1 MGIFTIP
8 EIKIWTQIQRRKGRN
23 MMSSM
28 MKRKMKREEK
38 RRRRRRRRKRRRMV
52 QNGKLLVR
60 VMRCKIGL
68 SPRIKTQIGH
78 TRVTKRQVQVLL
90 FSKALHYGIFSV
102 LSVRTS
108 GDFTSC
114 CLSFYFAIGFFLP
127 TRIAGALSHA
137 HKGQI
142 Q

>member
-1 MGIFTIP
+1 LLCALRSNCSSDGGISGSCFCIAFLVAT
-8 EIKIWTQIQRRKGRN
+8 GG
-23 MMSSM
+23 
-28 MKRKMKREEK
+28 

-78 TRVTKRQVQVLL
+78 TRVRKRQVQVPL
-90 FSKALHYGIFSV
+90 FLKALHYGIFSV
-102 LSVRTS
+102 LSVGTS

-127 TRIAGALSHA
+127 TRFAGALCHA